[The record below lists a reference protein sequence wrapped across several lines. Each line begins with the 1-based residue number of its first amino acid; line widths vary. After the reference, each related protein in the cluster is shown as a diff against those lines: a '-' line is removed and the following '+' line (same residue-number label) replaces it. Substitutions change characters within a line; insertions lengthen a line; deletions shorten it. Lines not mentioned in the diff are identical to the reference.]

1 MNQFQTIAFKDGLVS
16 LNVRVSV
23 EDGTVWLSV
32 NEMAQLFK
40 IGVSTVRRYIGLTH
54 VKKGDLSKE
63 KKPEMNFS
71 CTILTNSKPLTLY
84 NDEIILGL
92 GKKYNYQ
99 KIGLLETFIQ
109 NQKNVVR
116 ENNNSLLN
124 NDCII
129 YNNGQIDINVK
140 ISPKEET
147 VWLSQSQ
154 IADLFGTTRPN
165 ITMHIQGIYDEG
177 ELTKDSVSKDF
188 LHTAL
193 DDKQYL
199 MTIYNLD
206 MILAVGYRI
215 KGKRAI
221 EFRKWASSVLKQYL
235 FNGYAINENRAQSY
249 SDIILNL
256 QSETIRL
263 KNEFEKLRARIDE
276 GLTKEQLFVN
286 GQFFDA
292 HEFFCS
298 LMRQAQVSIKI
309 IDPYFD
315 DKGLAILSK
324 SKRIDRT
331 IYLSH
336 PESLNKKD
344 IMNFKS
350 QYGDVKIKTIK
361 HYHDRF
367 IIIDNTD
374 CYLIGTSLNNAGAK
388 TFAAI
393 RLENKGL
400 INKILESLN

>member
-1 MNQFQTIAFKDGLVS
+1 MNQFQMIAFKNGQVS

-54 VKKGDLSKE
+54 VKSGDLSKE

-109 NQKNVVR
+109 NQKNIVM
-116 ENNNSLLN
+116 ENNNPLLN

-193 DDKQYL
+193 DGKQYL

-235 FNGYAINENRAQSY
+235 VDGYAINKNRAQSY

-263 KNEFEKLRARIDE
+263 KNEFEKLKSHIDE
-276 GLTKEQLFVN
+276 GLTKEQLFLN
-286 GQFFDA
+286 GQVFDA